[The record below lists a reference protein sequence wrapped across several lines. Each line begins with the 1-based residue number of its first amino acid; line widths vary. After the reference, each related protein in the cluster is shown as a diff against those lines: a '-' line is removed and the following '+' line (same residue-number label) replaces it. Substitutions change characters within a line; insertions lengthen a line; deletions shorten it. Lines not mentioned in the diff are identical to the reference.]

1 MDLVHH
7 FLFFSQVVAMH
18 EPTRLLEP
26 SRIVTSTNFL
36 GACASQRTQSISQIA
51 RGRFRVPDRVRPASY
66 TIKHLSL
73 SRDLVFHLLASQI
86 LPRPY
91 CCAATLPASCVGD
104 ADTAGRGMKR
114 TAPDLNE
121 SAFNLKKDREQAHTE
136 EYAER
141 IWFVR

>member
-1 MDLVHH
+1 MVVIDACTHSISDPH
-7 FLFFSQVVAMH
+7 FHETKLFFIALVPAHRNASPSQ
-18 EPTRLLEP
+18 T
-26 SRIVTSTNFL
+26 
-36 GACASQRTQSISQIA
+36 A
-51 RGRFRVPDRVRPASY
+51 RGRFRVPDHVRPASY

-91 CCAATLPASCVGD
+91 CCAAALPASCVGD